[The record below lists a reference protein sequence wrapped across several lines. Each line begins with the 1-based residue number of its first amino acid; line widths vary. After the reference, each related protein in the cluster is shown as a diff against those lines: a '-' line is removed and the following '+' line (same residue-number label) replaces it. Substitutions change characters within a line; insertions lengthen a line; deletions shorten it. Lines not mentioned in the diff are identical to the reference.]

1 MDYNSQWQQPP
12 APAMQPPEMNQSA
25 AVDAYYAS
33 YCAHYANPDPNFK
46 FDLQTHES
54 LAIAI
59 PPAPGVVVTTPYYTL
74 DANAQNLAWQE
85 SVRPSHSLYPPGAGF
100 SWTGHIVQ
108 AQLPGLKKVSKK
120 GKVVRS
126 AYCEVYSSLPGP
138 TVAIPLIGPQ
148 ENPSKSK
155 ARKKGVESITEDLET
170 KRRRVV
176 ECGVSNES
184 IRLCRICNVVCN
196 SDTVYN
202 DHLAG
207 QKHAAKA
214 AKTPVNT

>member
-1 MDYNSQWQQPP
+1 
-12 APAMQPPEMNQSA
+12 MNQST

-33 YCAHYANPDPNFK
+33 YCAHYANPNPNSSS
-46 FDLQTHES
+46 DLQTHES
-54 LAIAI
+54 LAIAL
-59 PPAPGVVVTTPYYTL
+59 PPPPGVVDTTPYYTL
-74 DANAQNLAWQE
+74 DTNAQNLAWQE
-85 SVRPSHSLYPPGAGF
+85 SVRQPHSLYPPDAGF

-108 AQLPGLKKVSKK
+108 AQLPGLKKLSKK
-120 GKVVRS
+120 AMVVRS

-138 TVAIPLIGPQ
+138 TVAVPLIGPQ
-148 ENPSKSK
+148 ENPNPSKSK

-202 DHLAG
+202 D
-207 QKHAAKA
+207 QIWPVRS
-214 AKTPVNT
+214 TPLRQQRPL